1 MKNKEFKPGQTAWSI
16 ELGPCRITDVEKD
29 HDYPIKCCN
38 ANGDEISYT
47 LDGLYTDHNH
57 GRSLFHTAPFN
68 EDGLPILSP
77 ENSILM
83 MVGDFG
89 CSPDFVRFVCG
100 QLSNGRFIT
109 YSDADVFSEIN
120 PNEYTFWKYAKH
132 IQQPQE
138 VELSMDEIAQ
148 KFGIDVSLLKI
159 KK

>member
-1 MKNKEFKPGQTAWSI
+1 MKNREFKPGQTAWSI
-16 ELGPCRITDVEKD
+16 ELGPCNVYSITNEDG
-29 HDYPIKCCN
+29 YPIKCQN
-38 ANGDEISYT
+38 SKGDIRSYT
-47 LDGLYTDHNH
+47 LDGLYTDDNH

-68 EDGLPILSP
+68 EDGLPIISP

-83 MVGDFG
+83 MVGDYENG
-89 CSPDFVRFVCG
+89 NMNERFVCA
-100 QLSNGRFIT
+100 QVPNGKYIAYCHADKF
-109 YSDADVFSEIN
+109 SDIKSEDF
-120 PNEYTFWKYAKH
+120 TLWRYAKH